1 MSYILNICV
10 PILSAIGSY
19 LLWYPYL
26 NDYTID
32 YSFIIIFSIYLLA
45 VVPTTMYAEHI
56 KSKYQIPNEKKTITF
71 NGKKFKK
78 NSFDVLKEIPTKGI
92 LLGLIIA
99 LISFGSFTILFLF
112 TEIIPSVLGWK

>member
-1 MSYILNICV
+1 MGYILNICV

-19 LLWYPYL
+19 LLWDQYL
-26 NDYTID
+26 NGWLDYGIL
-32 YSFIIIFSIYLLA
+32 IIFSIYLLA
-45 VVPTTMYAEHI
+45 VVPTTMYSEHI

-99 LISFGSFTILFLF
+99 IVSFGSFTILFLF
-112 TEIIPSVLGWK
+112 TEIIPSILGWK